1 MALDKNYIDIKS
13 DSIIAPAVK
22 YYESHESV
30 DDKIKSSYYLARVQY
45 NSVEYNQ
52 AIVTLTKTIPMFDN
66 SLEVRYLAWVH
77 NMLAVFYNESRLFEE
92 SFEHLSKAYDSAIE
106 CNDYKLANLILRR
119 KGVYY

>member
-1 MALDKNYIDIKS
+1 MALDKNYIDIKAY
-13 DSIIAPAVK
+13 SIIAPAVK

-66 SLEVRYLAWVH
+66 SLEVRYLA
-77 NMLAVFYNESRLFEE
+77 
-92 SFEHLSKAYDSAIE
+92 
-106 CNDYKLANLILRR
+106 
-119 KGVYY
+119 